1 MEKKSRKI
9 KNFYYYRSKEGV
21 ISITSN
27 TDTWYA
33 VPVKKKLRPIR
44 FEVDFTVP
52 EIKSEDDSPN
62 IIAYKKRR
70 GFFIPED

>member
-9 KNFYYYRSKEGV
+9 KNYFYYRSKDGV
-21 ISITSN
+21 ISITNN

-33 VPVKKKLRPIR
+33 VPVKKRKRAIR
-44 FEVDFTVP
+44 FTVDFTLPEVP
-52 EIKSEDDSPN
+52 EGDSPN